1 MKETTSLIFSWV
13 CTLIT
18 TGVAVFTSYSS
29 SEATRDRIRL
39 ESEIARVESQ
49 LKQRAE
55 NRSDFTFVHSLMP
68 DLLSKEPARQAVAVH
83 LIRLALSK
91 DEAQQFISDLNNSTQ
106 PALKSA
112 GSTGL
117 ADLKQSRSKSDL
129 AEDLENKGF
138 DLIISGKIAE
148 AAQTFKAAD
157 AAYPGFNNAY
167 EIGRMLDKS
176 PPKEGAIKEILK
188 GNQYGISSNA
198 IAKLKNAVVQD

>member
-157 AAYPGFNNAY
+157 EHIPVLTMPMRLV
-167 EIGRMLDKS
+167 EC
-176 PPKEGAIKEILK
+176 
-188 GNQYGISSNA
+188 
-198 IAKLKNAVVQD
+198 

>member
-1 MKETTSLIFSWV
+1 MPV
-13 CTLIT
+13 C
-18 TGVAVFTSYSS
+18 
-29 SEATRDRIRL
+29 
-39 ESEIARVESQ
+39 
-49 LKQRAE
+49 
-55 NRSDFTFVHSLMP
+55 
-68 DLLSKEPARQAVAVH
+68 
-83 LIRLALSK
+83 
-91 DEAQQFISDLNNSTQ
+91 
-106 PALKSA
+106 
-112 GSTGL
+112 
-117 ADLKQSRSKSDL
+117 
-129 AEDLENKGF
+129 LENKGF